1 MMNKKQATAS
11 SMAIVGMA
19 LLATI
24 TMISPT
30 QALASASL
38 DDEVYEGCLE
48 ELGGPGYHI
57 GRWVQVQACLFIGS

>member
-1 MMNKKQATAS
+1 MNKKQATAS
-11 SMAIVGMA
+11 LAIVGMA